1 MKYDQNFMFS
11 LAFFKVYR
19 VFESP
24 SGPSRNLILIFI
36 DVANTHFHFLS
47 MPFFWKLKKFLKLSK
62 TKVIVVDSSS

>member
-1 MKYDQNFMFS
+1 MFS

-19 VFESP
+19 VLESP

-47 MPFFWKLKKFLKLSK
+47 MPFFLEIKKILKTFNF
-62 TKVIVVDSSS
+62 KVIVVDSSS